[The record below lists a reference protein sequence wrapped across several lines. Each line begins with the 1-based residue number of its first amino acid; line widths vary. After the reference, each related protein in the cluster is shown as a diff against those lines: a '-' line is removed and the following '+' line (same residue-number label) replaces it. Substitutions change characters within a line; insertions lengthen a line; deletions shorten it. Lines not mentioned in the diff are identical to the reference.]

1 MRIRCDQC
9 RKKISVDDAFAGGV
23 CRCPYC
29 KAINMVGGDAM
40 ATTTRARP
48 EAPGGRPEAPGAA
61 APEEATAP
69 QAAPAPAPEREVPMA
84 RPVFVQGVVTMV
96 LLGLLILMLAAGAYL
111 AILLLGARDKGE
123 GIPPIA
129 PAPVSQPANP
139 FQAASPGTVAGNVP
153 VAAPVIYLI
162 DGGSSMKSG
171 FDYAAHFTRTSI
183 LSLKA
188 EQKFN
193 VLVSLEEGDVA
204 LSDEFQDGG
213 EEGAKKA
220 KDFLYK
226 VQDSGAGIGASDIP
240 RAMDAAL
247 AKKPGTIVLFLR
259 KVLNDPPALAAKLQA
274 AKVRIVILSL
284 DSDSQA
290 IGSAEALVKG
300 AGGVSRTY
308 TFSQLQDWL
317 RMAPR

>member
-61 APEEATAP
+61 APAEAPAP
-69 QAAPAPAPEREVPMA
+69 QAAPAAEREVPMA
-84 RPVFVQGVVTMV
+84 RPVFIQGVVTMV
-96 LLGLLILMLAAGAYL
+96 LLGLLILMLAAGVYL
-111 AILLLGARDKGE
+111 AILLLGEKKDGGE
-123 GIPPIA
+123 GIPPIS
-129 PAPVSQPANP
+129 PTPVSQPANP
-139 FQAASPGTVAGNVP
+139 FQAASPGTVAGNVS
-153 VAAPVIYLI
+153 VSAPVVYLI

-171 FDYAAHFTRTSI
+171 YDYAAHFTRTSI

-193 VLVSLEEGDVA
+193 ILVSLEEGDVA
-204 LSDEFQDGG
+204 LSEEFQEGG

-290 IGSAEALVKG
+290 IGSAEALAKG